1 MDMTPQRWENTGA
14 YLREVFGGQDPVLE
28 GLMPAAVAA
37 GIPAIAV
44 SADVGR
50 LLHILVQLACA
61 RPGATG
67 RVVELGTLAGYS
79 GIWIARALPPGGRL
93 FTVEPEPKHADFAQ
107 RMFAAAGVA
116 DRVEIRRTTGIAAL
130 HELARQLGPESVDA
144 VFLDAIKTEYPE
156 YFRLA
161 RPLIGRGG
169 LLLADNVLGSG
180 SWWIDEAAPGE
191 ARESRD
197 AADRFNRAVAADP
210 EFEAAAVP
218 IREGVLIARRKSC

>member
-1 MDMTPQRWENTGA
+1 MDMTPRRWANTST
-14 YLREVFGGQDPVLE
+14 YLREVFGKQDSILE

-37 GIPAIAV
+37 GIPAIAI

-61 RPGATG
+61 RPGACG

-93 FTVEPEPKHADFAQ
+93 ITIEPEPGHADFAQ
-107 RMFAAAGVA
+107 RMFAAAGVS
-116 DRVEIRRTTGIAAL
+116 DRVEVRRTTGVAAL
-130 HELARQLGPESVDA
+130 ADLAREFGPESVDA

-169 LLLADNVLGSG
+169 LLIADNVLGSG

-191 ARESRD
+191 ASDSRD
-197 AADRFNRAVAADP
+197 AADRFNRLVAADP
-210 EFEAAAVP
+210 DFEAAAVP
-218 IREGVLIARRKSC
+218 IREGVMIARRKSG

>member
-1 MDMTPQRWENTGA
+1 MNMTPRRWDHTNA
-14 YLREVFGGQDPVLE
+14 YLREVFGAQDAVLD

-61 RPGATG
+61 RRGATG
-67 RVVELGTLAGYS
+67 RVIELGTLAGYS

-93 FTVEPEPKHADFAQ
+93 ITIEPEARHADFAQ

-116 DRVEIRRTTGIAAL
+116 ERVEIRRTTGIAAL
-130 HELARQLGPESVDA
+130 HDLARELGPQSVDA

-191 ARESRD
+191 ARDSRD
-197 AADRFNRAVAADP
+197 AADRFNRMVAEDP
-210 EFEAAAVP
+210 DFEAAAVP
-218 IREGVLIARRKSC
+218 IREGVLVARRR

>member
-1 MDMTPQRWENTGA
+1 MDMTPQRWMNTNA
-14 YLREVFGGQDPVLE
+14 YLREVFGKQDAVLE
-28 GLMPAAVAA
+28 GLMPAAIQA

-50 LLHILVQLACA
+50 LLHILTQMATM

-79 GIWIARALPPGGRL
+79 GIWLARALPTGGKL
-93 FTVEPEPKHADFAQ
+93 ITVEPEAKHADFAQ

-130 HELARQLGPESVDA
+130 EHLAREFGPGSFDV

-161 RPLIGRGG
+161 KPLIGRGG
-169 LLLADNVLGSG
+169 LLIADNVLGASF
-180 SWWIDEAAPGE
+180 WIDDPMGSSET
-191 ARESRD
+191 RD
-197 AADRFNRAVAADP
+197 AVDRFNRIVAADP
-210 EFEAAAVP
+210 DFDTVAVP
-218 IREGVLIARRKSC
+218 AREGVMMARKK

>member
-1 MDMTPQRWENTGA
+1 MNMTPQRWDHTNT
-14 YLREVFGGQDPVLE
+14 YLREVFGAQDAVLD
-28 GLMPAAVAA
+28 GLMPAAIAA

-67 RVVELGTLAGYS
+67 RVIELGTLAGYS

-93 FTVEPEPKHADFAQ
+93 ITIEPEARHADFAQ

-130 HELARQLGPESVDA
+130 HDLARELGPRSVDA

-191 ARESRD
+191 ARDSRD
-197 AADRFNRAVAADP
+197 AADRFNRMVAEDP
-210 EFEAAAVP
+210 DFEAAAVP
-218 IREGVLIARRKSC
+218 IREGVMVARKR

>member
-1 MDMTPQRWENTGA
+1 MDMTPERWVNTNA
-14 YLREVFGGQDPVLE
+14 YLREVYGKQDAVLE
-28 GLMPAAVAA
+28 GLMPAAIAA
-37 GIPAIAV
+37 GIPSIAV

-50 LLHILVQLACA
+50 LLNILVQMATT

-79 GIWIARALPPGGRL
+79 GIWLARALPKGGKL
-93 FTVEPEPKHADFAQ
+93 ITVEPEAKHADFAQ

-130 HELARQLGPESVDA
+130 QELAREFGPGSFDVA
-144 VFLDAIKTEYPE
+144 FFDAIKTEYPE

-180 SWWIDEAAPGE
+180 SWWIDDAPAAGE

-197 AADRFNRAVAADP
+197 AADLFNRMVAGDA

-218 IREGVLIARRKSC
+218 IREGVMVARKK

>member
-1 MDMTPQRWENTGA
+1 MNMTPQRWDNTNT
-14 YLREVFGGQDPVLE
+14 YLREVFGKQDSVLG
-28 GLMPAAVAA
+28 GLMPAAIAA

-50 LLHILVQLACA
+50 LLHLLVQLACA

-67 RVVELGTLAGYS
+67 RVIELGTLAGYS
-79 GIWIARALPPGGRL
+79 GIWIARALPPGGKL
-93 FTVEPEPKHADFAQ
+93 ITIEPEPKHADFAQ

-130 HELARQLGPESVDA
+130 HDLARELGPQSVDA

-161 RPLIGRGG
+161 HPLIGRGG

-180 SWWIDEAAPGE
+180 NWWIDEAAPGE

-197 AADRFNRAVAADP
+197 AADRFNRMVADDP
-210 EFEAAAVP
+210 DFEAAAVP
-218 IREGVLIARRKSC
+218 IREGVLIARRR

>member
-1 MDMTPQRWENTGA
+1 MDMTPHRWNSTCA
-14 YLREVFGGQDPVLE
+14 YLREVFGTQDSVLA

-37 GIPAIAV
+37 GIPSIAV
-44 SADVGR
+44 SPDVGR

-79 GIWIARALPPGGRL
+79 GIWIARALPQGGRL
-93 FTVEPEPKHADFAQ
+93 ITVEPNAGHADFAQ

-130 HELARQLGPESVDA
+130 ADLARELGPESVDA

-161 RPLIGRGG
+161 RPLIARGG

-180 SWWIDEAAPGE
+180 NWWIDDSPAPGE
-191 ARESRD
+191 AKDSRD
-197 AADRFNRAVAADP
+197 AADRFNRIVAADP
-210 EFEAAAVP
+210 GFEAAAVP
-218 IREGVLIARRKSC
+218 IREGVLIARRRA